1 VAALLAIA
9 LPAAAQQTTGSIT
22 GRVLDDQGAAVPGAT
37 VTARHTE
44 TGFVRTD
51 VSDAEGIYRLNALPV
66 GPYDVVTELQG
77 FTRVEQKGL
86 VVNVGQ
92 NIELNVGLKL
102 AQLAETITVTG
113 ESPLISTTA
122 SSVGQVVDVGRI
134 ENLPLNGRQFANL
147 AATVPGVGLGFH
159 SDPTKSTQFS
169 PQINGG
175 NGRNVNYQI
184 DGGDNNDDTVG
195 GLLQAYPLE
204 AIQEFNFVTQRF
216 KAEYGRSNGGVL
228 NVVTKAGTNDFRGS
242 WFTLF
247 RDKALNAM
255 TFSERIANDRREANG
270 QEPLDKQDYRRYQ
283 FGGSFGGP
291 ILLNKAHFF
300 AAFERTQQDTKQTV
314 DTLGLFP
321 TSNGVYD
328 IPLRENLFTGKLT
341 TNLTPEHYL
350 AIRYGYNKNTQPY
363 NAGLRI
369 APSAWS
375 TSTNT
380 FNSINVNHN
389 WVVGQSKLNE
399 FIFQYADFANSI
411 PLSSSEPYLLFPNG
425 VQSGGH
431 PNTPQT
437 TEQTKWQFR
446 DDFTW
451 TVTGMGGIAHD
462 LKAGAS
468 WIHEPH
474 LFITFNGGK
483 VPQLTMASDSLTG
496 LVQLVTLNGGA
507 ADVNIPMELY
517 AAYVQDDWK
526 VTDRLTLNLGL
537 RYDYVTGVQIDQSR
551 NPNFVALQAA
561 ARAGRFDGQF
571 GGAFDGFGEE
581 PKEDSNNIQPRLGA
595 VYDVRGDGRDVLRA
609 GWGVYYDFG
618 YTNSNVL
625 FPALDAAGGSGGIF
639 SVNVATGILKA
650 DGTPFTAAD
659 PLSTIAHL
667 NTVDTSRPPLLGQ
680 VVSPRLQQP
689 YTYQTNVGW
698 SHQLNDSTAVQADY
712 VRVQGRDLN
721 IRFRPNYFRPGT
733 TIRQLADLTLNPN
746 NQNLR
751 IATNIGESDY
761 HGLILGVRRRM
772 SAGVDFTASYTLSK
786 AESTIGTA
794 NDELDQNYIQDVH
807 DPLAGVQN
815 APGIRT
821 DARHR
826 VSISAV
832 VQAPWD
838 IQIAPFFIYRSA
850 LPIFTFEGID
860 TNRDGNVN
868 DITASAYKYTGLND
882 DGTATFE
889 ETGACENVNC
899 SRRAPFSQLNLRLS
913 KGFNLGGR
921 ARIEAIGEVFNLFNA
936 KNPAWGLT
944 TRRLAANGTPLAAF
958 MQPTAFAGDFQQPEQ
973 RVGQVGFRVT
983 F

>member
-1 VAALLAIA
+1 MKRFSFCLAVLLALA
-9 LPAAAQQTTGSIT
+9 LPAAAQQTTGNIT

-37 VTARHTE
+37 VTATSTE

-66 GPYDVVTELQG
+66 GAYDVVTDLQG

-92 NIELNVGLKL
+92 NIELNVTLKV
-102 AQLAETITVTG
+102 AQIAETITVTG
-113 ESPLISTTA
+113 ESPLISTSA
-122 SSVGQVVDVGRI
+122 SSVGQVVDVARI
-134 ENLPLNGRQFANL
+134 ESLPLNGRQFANL

-159 SDPTKSTQFS
+159 SDPTKSSQFS

-195 GLLQAYPLE
+195 GLLQAFPLE

-247 RDKALNAM
+247 RDKALNAT
-255 TFSERIANDRREANG
+255 TFSEQINNLPK
-270 QEPLDKQDYRRYQ
+270 QEYRRYQ

-291 ILLNKAHFF
+291 IMLNKAHFF
-300 AAFERTQQDTKQTV
+300 AAFERTQQDTKQNV
-314 DTLGLFP
+314 NTLGLFP
-321 TSNGVYD
+321 SQDGVYD

-341 TNLTPEHYL
+341 ANLTSSQYVSV
-350 AIRYGYNKNTQPY
+350 RYGRNDNSQPY
-363 NAGLRI
+363 NAGLRV

-375 TSTNT
+375 TSTNK

-389 WVVGQSKLNE
+389 WVVGQSRLNE
-399 FIFQYADFANSI
+399 FIFQYADFKNDI
-411 PLSSSEPYLLFPNG
+411 PLSSSEPYLLFPNNVAAG
-425 VQSGGH
+425 AH
-431 PNTPQT
+431 PNTPQR

-451 TVTGMGGIAHD
+451 TVSGMGGLAHD
-462 LKAGAS
+462 FKAGGS

-483 VPQLTMASDSLTG
+483 VPQLTMASNDING
-496 LVQLVTLNGGA
+496 PVQLVTLNGGA

-517 AAYVQDDWK
+517 ALYLQDDWK
-526 VTDRLTLNLGL
+526 VNDRLTFNLGI
-537 RYDYVTGVQIDQSR
+537 RWDYVSGVQIDQSG
-551 NPNFVALQAA
+551 NPNFRALQAA
-561 ARAGRFDGQF
+561 GQAGRFDGEF
-571 GGAFDGFGEE
+571 GGALDAFGED
-581 PKEDSNNIQPRLGA
+581 PKEDADNVQPRLGA
-595 VYDVRGDGRDVLRA
+595 VYDVRGDGKDVLRA

-625 FPALDAAGGSGGIF
+625 FPALDAAGGSGGVF
-639 SVNVATGILKA
+639 SVNVASGIRKA
-650 DGTPFTAAD
+650 DGTFYRASD

-680 VVSPRLQQP
+680 VVSPRLEQP

-698 SHQLNDSTAVQADY
+698 SHQLTDSTALQADY

-721 IRFRPNYFRPGT
+721 IRFRPNYFVPGT
-733 TIRQLADLTLNPN
+733 NVRELADLTLSPN
-746 NQNLR
+746 NQNVR
-751 IATNIGESDY
+751 IATSIGESDY

-772 SAGVDFTASYTLSK
+772 SRGVDLTGSYTLSK
-786 AESTIGTA
+786 ATSTIGTA
-794 NDELDQNYIQDVH
+794 NDELDQNYIQDVQS
-807 DPLAGVQN
+807 PLAGVQN
-815 APGIRT
+815 APSIRT

-832 VQAPWD
+832 VQAPWG
-838 IQIAPFFIYRSA
+838 IQVAPFFLYRSG
-850 LPIFTFEGID
+850 LPVFTFEGLD
-860 TNRDGNVN
+860 TNGDGNVN
-868 DITASAYKYTGLND
+868 DITPRAYKYTGLND
-882 DGTATFE
+882 DGTASFE
-889 ETGACENVNC
+889 ETGACESVNC
-899 SRRAPFSQLNLRLS
+899 SRRAPLSQLNVRFS
-913 KGFNLGGR
+913 KSFELGGR
-921 ARIEAIGEVFNLFNA
+921 VRLEAIGEVFNLLNA
-936 KNPAWGLT
+936 KNPAWNLT
-944 TRRLAANGTPLAAF
+944 TRRLSATGAPLASF

-973 RVGQVGFRVT
+973 RVGQIGFRVT